1 MESRENFRK
10 LKIAQLNI
18 KKESIENELNNTEKS
33 ILFTEEKLNKLQEEI
48 DNFPKTN
55 DIEVGIKIINET
67 KNQLEVLEKTLNS
80 LEEKLLKVKNE
91 LEQLKI
97 KVFKATEYIKIP
109 KNKESY
115 DNAIKNITEYS
126 KVIGDL
132 SEKVTHLRHK
142 KSDIKRIKEII
153 DELNEDMDSIYGDL
167 LIVKDKIDYKNN
179 SINSLKETLLKLN
192 LGELEKEYDE
202 VTNIINLYPEKISN
216 IKENIVRSDEKI
228 KSLSNNLLTL
238 EKKIARENSILDV
251 YTTVLEN
258 ELNLKYIKEVDNL
271 TVEEAVTYI
280 MTNYESFNISQKENT
295 LSKLFDV
302 YNKFKGDL
310 GDYSLSSGDI
320 FDNYD
325 ESEDEEINEIL
336 SESVRTDL
344 KVRFNRKVV
353 SIYSLVEE
361 LNDTIE
367 VQNLLISDKEREVFE
382 DTLINTL
389 STKIN
394 AKIHLATSW
403 VNQINKLMEDMNT
416 SNKFKL
422 SLKWIPKK
430 ASSEEELDIRELT
443 KILGTPDFMGDE
455 QREKVANHFKESL
468 KKQKRVAEESGAIR
482 SYQGIISDVLD
493 YRQWF
498 DFQLSYSKSLEPKRE
513 LTDNAF
519 FRLSGGE
526 KAMAMYIPL
535 FAAVNA
541 RYNGADKK
549 DCPRIIALDE
559 AFAGVDDQN
568 IGYMFELIESLK
580 LDYVLNSQ
588 VLWGTYESVKSLAIY
603 ELIRQGE
610 EVVLPIKYHWNG
622 KVKSMETNIEV

>member
-1 MESRENFRK
+1 M
-10 LKIAQLNI
+10 
-18 KKESIENELNNTEKS
+18 NT
-33 ILFTEEKLNKLQEEI
+33 
-48 DNFPKTN
+48 
-55 DIEVGIKIINET
+55 
-67 KNQLEVLEKTLNS
+67 
-80 LEEKLLKVKNE
+80 
-91 LEQLKI
+91 
-97 KVFKATEYIKIP
+97 
-109 KNKESY
+109 
-115 DNAIKNITEYS
+115 
-126 KVIGDL
+126 
-132 SEKVTHLRHK
+132 
-142 KSDIKRIKEII
+142 
-153 DELNEDMDSIYGDL
+153 
-167 LIVKDKIDYKNN
+167 
-179 SINSLKETLLKLN
+179 INSLKETLLKLN
-192 LGELEKEYDE
+192 LGELEKEYAE

-216 IKENIVRSDEKI
+216 IKENIVRADEKI
-228 KSLSNNLLTL
+228 KGLFNNFSVL
-238 EKKIARENSILDV
+238 EKKITRENNILDV
-251 YTTVLEN
+251 YTKVLEN

-271 TVEEAVTYI
+271 TVEEAVTY
-280 MTNYESFNISQKENT
+280 MMKNYESFNISQKENT

-336 SESVRTDL
+336 SEAVRTDL

-468 KKQKRVAEESGAIR
+468 KKQKRIAEEGGTIR

-498 DFQLSYSKSLEPKRE
+498 DFQLWYSKSLEPKKE

-622 KVKSMETNIEV
+622 KVKFMETKIEV

>member
-1 MESRENFRK
+1 
-10 LKIAQLNI
+10 
-18 KKESIENELNNTEKS
+18 
-33 ILFTEEKLNKLQEEI
+33 
-48 DNFPKTN
+48 
-55 DIEVGIKIINET
+55 IKIINET

-132 SEKVTHLRHK
+132 SEKVTNLRHK

-325 ESEDEEINEIL
+325 ESEDQEINEIL

-468 KKQKRVAEESGAIR
+468 KKQKRIAEESGAIR

-493 YRQWF
+493 
-498 DFQLSYSKSLEPKRE
+498 
-513 LTDNAF
+513 
-519 FRLSGGE
+519 
-526 KAMAMYIPL
+526 
-535 FAAVNA
+535 
-541 RYNGADKK
+541 
-549 DCPRIIALDE
+549 
-559 AFAGVDDQN
+559 
-568 IGYMFELIESLK
+568 
-580 LDYVLNSQ
+580 
-588 VLWGTYESVKSLAIY
+588 
-603 ELIRQGE
+603 
-610 EVVLPIKYHWNG
+610 
-622 KVKSMETNIEV
+622 